1 MAEDLVLRGGEDR
14 DEERMVAILSGAPEA
29 AQWKNEFLTL
39 VAEAGGE
46 VVGFAVYRIVAGE
59 GELLNLAVDAR
70 WRKRGVAT
78 ALLKRM
84 MTEAELWHLE
94 VRESNEKAIA
104 VYERFGFERVG
115 ERRGY
120 YRDGETALLY
130 SCFSRME

>member
-1 MAEDLVLRGGEDR
+1 MAEDLVLRQGESW
-14 DEERMVAILSGAPEA
+14 DEERMAAILAGAPEA
-29 AQWKNEFLTL
+29 AQWKNEFSTL

-59 GELLNLAVDAR
+59 GELLNLAVEAG
-70 WRKRGVAT
+70 WRRRGVAT
-78 ALLKRM
+78 ALLDRLM
-84 MTEAELWHLE
+84 AEAGLWHLE

-104 VYERFGFERVG
+104 FYQRCGFEWVG

-130 SCFSRME
+130 SCFSRTE